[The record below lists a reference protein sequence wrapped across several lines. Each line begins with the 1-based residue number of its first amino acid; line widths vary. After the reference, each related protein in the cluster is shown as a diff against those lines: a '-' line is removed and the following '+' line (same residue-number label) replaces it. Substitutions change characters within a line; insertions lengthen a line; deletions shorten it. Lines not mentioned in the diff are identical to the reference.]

1 MPIKP
6 LGERI
11 KHLQKRKRKGKL
23 GDKGGARL
31 DKLKTKQY
39 GKRHDQDAELPPD
52 PQYISD
58 MAGVNRDYNFG
69 SAQLAQ
75 QGGLLNYETG
85 IGDASN
91 PYSRAALLQKSYET
105 NQRGSTNSYAASGQ
119 LYSGALQNAR
129 NANVADLH
137 QGQHALGL
145 DYLKAQAGLTGAQTQ
160 LGYSRDDA
168 MQAAMAA
175 NVARAAAEPVRACAL
190 QQGCE
195 NALFAARRLVDV
207 AVEHA
212 RRFLEALRCNE
223 RESPA
228 NRDEGEVEVARR
240 IGEELCPQL
249 VRPLHVT
256 VDGVRSLRRDPH
268 AREPGCWIHA
278 GGFCLS
284 REPVPTA
291 PARGEC

>member
-39 GKRHDQDAELPPD
+39 GKRHDQDAALPYD
-52 PQYISD
+52 AQYTSD
-58 MAGVNRDYNFG
+58 TAGINRDYNFG

-175 NVARAAAEPVRACAL
+175 NVARAAAEPVTDAPPKPGFVKRHTKSLKQDVKKATKKKQQFVKSRRGGKHGATYQKKLARLKQKNRAAKKKL
-190 QQGCE
+190 K
-195 NALFAARRLVDV
+195 NVP
-207 AVEHA
+207 
-212 RRFLEALRCNE
+212 NE
-223 RESPA
+223 YADRP
-228 NRDEGEVEVARR
+228 EV
-240 IGEELCPQL
+240 
-249 VRPLHVT
+249 
-256 VDGVRSLRRDPH
+256 
-268 AREPGCWIHA
+268 
-278 GGFCLS
+278 
-284 REPVPTA
+284 
-291 PARGEC
+291 